1 MFLLFSQVRDVP
13 DCLLFVIW
21 FPHVIKT
28 LMHGFNPYN
37 RFYLPCKCST
47 FLGVHTHRN
56 TMKHSDLLLKVQKE
70 KIIYERSSALT
81 GNHKRF
87 TAVVAQYVMAFA
99 PQAAI
104 KFGIWIPAATDL
116 SRKNSNDSSTDKR
129 SEISVS
135 VMVPQT

>member
-1 MFLLFSQVRDVP
+1 
-13 DCLLFVIW
+13 
-21 FPHVIKT
+21 
-28 LMHGFNPYN
+28 MHGFNPYN

-104 KFGIWIPAATDL
+104 KFGI
-116 SRKNSNDSSTDKR
+116 
-129 SEISVS
+129 
-135 VMVPQT
+135 